1 MKRAFV
7 TAASLAAAVALAPA
21 YAADSNTQ
29 TAKGTQAQSDSVN
42 ATPATPTPPSAGSN
56 TASTDPNTAT
66 SSPTYREAKRAKEPE
81 EKHGFF
87 HKLFHPSE
95 WGTSNAGPATDSKG
109 ASSSGSAAR

>member
-1 MKRAFV
+1 MKRALI

-42 ATPATPTPPSAGSN
+42 ATPSTPTPPSAASN
-56 TASTDPNTAT
+56 TAATDPGPAT
-66 SSPTYREAKRAKEPE
+66 SSSSYREPKRAKEPE

-87 HKLFHPSE
+87 HKLFHPNE
-95 WGTSNAGPATDSKG
+95 WGTSNPGPTSDSKG

>member
-1 MKRAFV
+1 MKRAFI

-42 ATPATPTPPSAGSN
+42 ATPSTPTPPSAASN
-56 TASTDPNTAT
+56 TAATDPGPAT
-66 SSPTYREAKRAKEPE
+66 SSSTYSEPKRVKEPN
-81 EKHGFF
+81 EKGFF
-87 HKLFHPSE
+87 YKLFHPSE
-95 WGTSNAGPATDSKG
+95 WGAGNPGPTSDSKG

>member
-42 ATPATPTPPSAGSN
+42 AAPSTPTPPSAGSN
-56 TASTDPNTAT
+56 TAATDPNTAAP
-66 SSPTYREAKRAKEPE
+66 SPTYREAKPAKEPE

-95 WGTSNAGPATDSKG
+95 WGAGNPGPTNDSKG
-109 ASSSGSAAR
+109 SSSSGSAAR